1 MSKRSDRHSSFLP
14 QHPALAKWNSFLLI
28 KAGDRTRDL
37 FNEYL
42 KSIELHSKHFGIL
55 FWLSQQDAR
64 TQVELGEQMK
74 IDRAPMV
81 QLIDRLEKQ
90 GLVERTPHPSDRR
103 AHAIKITDAGRK
115 TYQQALEIAAKV
127 ETEVLG
133 SLSQAQQQQLNVLLN
148 QIMRTDREDSSD
160 SQ

>member
-1 MSKRSDRHSSFLP
+1 
-14 QHPALAKWNSFLLI
+14 
-28 KAGDRTRDL
+28 
-37 FNEYL
+37 
-42 KSIELHSKHFGIL
+42 
-55 FWLSQQDAR
+55 
-64 TQVELGEQMK
+64 MK